1 MSKIQKGLADIFGL
15 NLPMYAVE
23 SAKNRIADLY
33 QTLYEN
39 ILRAIINS
47 NVIHVDETTVRMRG
61 LHGYVWVLTTMDK
74 VYYFY
79 RSSREADFLKGTLAS
94 FKGVLVLDFYTGYD
108 SISCKQRKCLV
119 HLVRDIDDDL
129 LRNPLDQELK
139 ELAEML
145 GRLLRTI
152 VTTIDKFGLKHR
164 HLNKHRKVADRFLN
178 VVAGTQFSSEFANK
192 YKKRF
197 EKHGAKM
204 FTFMAHDGVPWNNN
218 NAEHAIKRFVKYRR
232 ENDGRYTD
240 KTILTYLILASVF
253 ETCEF
258 NNVNVLKFLLS
269 QSQSL
274 EALLQTG
281 QRKKGGM
288 VIASP
293 AAESLRHDVLV
304 GG

>member
-1 MSKIQKGLADIFGL
+1 M
-15 NLPMYAVE
+15 
-23 SAKNRIADLY
+23 
-33 QTLYEN
+33 
-39 ILRAIINS
+39 
-47 NVIHVDETTVRMRG
+47 
-61 LHGYVWVLTTMDK
+61 
-74 VYYFY
+74 
-79 RSSREADFLKGTLAS
+79 LAS
-94 FKGVLVLDFYTGYD
+94 FRGVLVSDFYTGYD
-108 SISCKQRKCLV
+108 SIPCMQQKCLI

-139 ELAEML
+139 RLAEAL

-152 VTTIDKFGLKHR
+152 VTTIDKFGLKRR
-164 HLNKHRKVADRFLN
+164 HLNKHKMAVTRFLD
-178 VVAGTQFSSEFANK
+178 VVVGSQFSSEFANK

-232 ENDGRYTD
+232 ENDGRYTE
-240 KTILTYLILASVF
+240 KTVRTYLILASVF

-274 EALLQTG
+274 EALLQMG
-281 QRKKGGM
+281 RKKGRM

-293 AAESLRHDVLV
+293 PAESLRHDVLV